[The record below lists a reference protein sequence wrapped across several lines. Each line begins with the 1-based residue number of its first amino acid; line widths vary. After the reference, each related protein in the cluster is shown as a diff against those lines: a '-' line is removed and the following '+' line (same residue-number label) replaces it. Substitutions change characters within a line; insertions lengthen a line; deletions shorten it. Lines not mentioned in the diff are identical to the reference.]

1 MDSNLIDGNKIINS
15 LRSKTQEGNGGDWK
29 KESGKK

>member
-1 MDSNLIDGNKIINS
+1 MGSNLIDGNKIINS
-15 LRSKTQEGNGGDWK
+15 LRRKTQQENRGEWK